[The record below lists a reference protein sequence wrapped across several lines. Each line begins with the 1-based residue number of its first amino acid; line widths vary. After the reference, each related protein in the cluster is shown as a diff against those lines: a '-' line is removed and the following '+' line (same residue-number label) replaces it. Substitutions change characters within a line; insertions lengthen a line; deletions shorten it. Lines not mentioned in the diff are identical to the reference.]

1 MNEITIGRTLDGSG
15 EPIPGTGL
23 KIDADGPTA
32 KKLRERIGPLMSNPV
47 TGEWVAGLVTPE
59 DTNGEYTTGLGLFS
73 PGNAGPPAHYH
84 VFYEESFHVVEGE
97 FVIVQDGVE
106 HPVSAG
112 DTHPVPPGAEHT
124 FRNVGDAAGAVA
136 VTSTPPGGARDV
148 IATLFGMA
156 HEGMLNDRGQP
167 GFLQGMVSAA
177 ATMDDTV
184 FTSPPPAITKP
195 LARLVAPAARA
206 LGYQAVHEPY
216 ASDEFWTAH
225 VEQPSL

>member
-1 MNEITIGRTLDGSG
+1 MNAVTIGRTLDASG

-23 KIDADGPTA
+23 EIDADGPTA
-32 KKLRERIGPLMSNPV
+32 ETLRERVGPLMSNPV

-59 DTNGEYTTGLGLFS
+59 DTDGEYTTGLGLFS

-106 HPVSAG
+106 HHVSAG
-112 DTHPVPPGAEHT
+112 DTHAVPPGAEHT
-124 FRNVGDAAGAVA
+124 FRNVGDEAGAVA
-136 VTSTPPGGARDV
+136 VTSTPPGGARGV

-156 HEGMLNDRGQP
+156 HEGTLNERGQP

-177 ATMDDTV
+177 ATIDDTV
-184 FTSPPPAITKP
+184 FTSPPPAIAKP
-195 LARLVAPAARA
+195 LVRVVAPIATA
-206 LGYQAVHEPY
+206 LGYQAVHERY
-216 ASDEFWTAH
+216 ASEDFWTAH
-225 VEQPSL
+225 VEQPAL